1 MKKCAFYQTP
11 IGRIGLAENGS
22 AITDLIFE
30 NHESPVA
37 WDAEETPLLKKAA
50 QQLSAYFAGE
60 LRDFDLPLAPQ
71 GTTFQRAVWNA
82 LLEIPYGATRSYGQ
96 VAAAVG
102 NSKASRA
109 IGMANHSNP
118 IAIIIPCHRVIGSN
132 GKLVGYGGG
141 LEIKE
146 FLLEMERHYQAS

>member
-1 MKKCAFYQTP
+1 MKKCAFYKTP
-11 IGRIGLAENGS
+11 IGKIGIAENGS

-30 NHESPVA
+30 NHEPPVD
-37 WDAEETPLLKKAA
+37 WDVEETPLLKKAA
-50 QQLSAYFAGE
+50 RQLSAYFAGE
-60 LRDFDLPLAPQ
+60 LRNFDLPLAPQ

-102 NSKASRA
+102 NSKAGRA

-141 LEIKE
+141 LEMKE
-146 FLLEMERHYQAS
+146 FLLEMERNYQAS